1 MNTIDDFLAWR
12 EQEGISKGNSLNDLR
27 ILNEMADE
35 IQKYGTVGL
44 PGSLR
49 KLIKTQRGL
58 AVGFLLEKLAN
69 DLLMVRHQDEL
80 IIDRLKKE
88 NNALRDEM
96 QLVTDRLEALESENN
111 LYRLKKS

>member
-69 DLLMVRHQDEL
+69 DLLISKYQYKEDTDKL
-80 IIDRLKKE
+80 IKA

-111 LYRLKKS
+111 SYRLKKS